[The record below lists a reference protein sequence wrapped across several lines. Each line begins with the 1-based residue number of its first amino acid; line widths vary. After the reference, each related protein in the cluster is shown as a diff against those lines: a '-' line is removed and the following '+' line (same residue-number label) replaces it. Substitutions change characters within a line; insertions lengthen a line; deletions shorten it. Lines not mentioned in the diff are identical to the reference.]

1 MAHTYHA
8 SSQKAETGGW
18 SIPDQ
23 PELNGENP
31 SQFFFSLKVGKLKE
45 LSK

>member
-1 MAHTYHA
+1 MAHTYRA
-8 SSQKAETGGW
+8 RSQKAETEL
-18 SIPDQ
+18 SDQ
-23 PELNGENP
+23 PELNGGNP